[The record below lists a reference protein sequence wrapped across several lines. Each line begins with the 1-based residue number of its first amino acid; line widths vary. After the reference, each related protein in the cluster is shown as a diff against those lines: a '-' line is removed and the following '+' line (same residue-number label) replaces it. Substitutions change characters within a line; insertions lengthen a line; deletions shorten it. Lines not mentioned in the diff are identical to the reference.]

1 MLEDEENINL
11 KKVSKRNEATA
22 LCQIS
27 LSALLFGIS
36 FVYQRYAMI
45 RGIGPVTFNACRF
58 TISTFLTLIM
68 QCLIQSKIS
77 ITRDE
82 WRWGIFCG
90 IFVFGGSV
98 FQQIG
103 LKTIQAAK
111 MSLITGSYVIFV
123 PAVEWLIPGFGVQL
137 NWRIWMSAAVS
148 LVGFFLLSGCSN
160 VNCFHEQDSLMKGEV
175 FVFISML
182 LWIVVVMA
190 TDIASKKVDCISLA
204 IVEDIVCSILSL
216 IAALFLEDIMWDY
229 PYKVILES
237 WDLILIVAAVEGSAV
252 VFGILGQKYI
262 NPSLTALISSS
273 ASVYTAI
280 FGYYFLHETLNPIEF
295 VGCALILIA
304 TLFASYRIDDEK
316 SSEIPGDKIMYG
328 SI

>member
-1 MLEDEENINL
+1 MSEDEENIKL
-11 KKVSKRNEATA
+11 REALQKNEASA

-27 LSALLFGIS
+27 VSALLFGIS

-45 RGIGPVTFNACRF
+45 RGIGPITFNACRF
-58 TISTFLTLIM
+58 TISTFLTVMM
-68 QCLIQSKIS
+68 QYLIQSKIP

-82 WRWGIFCG
+82 WRWGTFCG

-103 LKTIQAAK
+103 LKTVQAAK

-123 PAVEWLIPGFGVQL
+123 PAVEWLIPGFGL
-137 NWRIWMSAAVS
+137 HLDWRIWMSAAISV
-148 LVGFFLLSGCSN
+148 VGFFLLSGCSN
-160 VNCFHEQDSLMKGEV
+160 VNCFHEQNSFMIGEIYV
-175 FVFISML
+175 FVSML

-204 IVEDIVCSILSL
+204 IVEDMVCSILSL
-216 IAALFLEDIMWDY
+216 IAAVLLEDIMWDY
-229 PYKVILES
+229 PYEMILKS

-280 FGYYFLHETLNPIEF
+280 IGYFFLHETLNSLESM
-295 VGCALILIA
+295 GCALILIA
-304 TLFASYRIDDEK
+304 TIFASFQISDEK
-316 SSEIPGDKIMYG
+316 SSEIPGDKTMYG